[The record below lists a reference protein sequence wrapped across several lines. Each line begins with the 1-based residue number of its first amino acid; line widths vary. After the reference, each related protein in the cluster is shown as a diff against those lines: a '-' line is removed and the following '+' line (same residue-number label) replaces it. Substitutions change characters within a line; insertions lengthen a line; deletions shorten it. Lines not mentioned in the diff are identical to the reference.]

1 MVKSLY
7 TLCFRVVALK
17 MADFLKKENSTSRPT
32 KQDNSPD
39 VCSKSHNTSSYVDQE
54 NMESRTENCTR
65 NCAEAV
71 SVWSPPNT
79 PPNKLAFPRFPSL
92 SPHYPHQLSDAEA
105 KEAKLTPPRG
115 RPKAEMINYLIVEG
129 SQSCSPIRCDICSR
143 VFPRE
148 KSLQAHKRTHSGD
161 RPYTCDFPNCDKAFV
176 QSGQLKTHQRLHTGE
191 KPFICTVEGCESRF
205 THANRHCP
213 THPKAG
219 LVRKD
224 SDIIP
229 LKRTLLSEI
238 QNKEPNEHTKDVLMW
253 LNKYE
258 RERQNKSPGALKA
271 KKEARRELDRDHER
285 NQLSISGRRK
295 ARMEARKRIA
305 EQKERWFGALALVE
319 LAELTGNAMPV
330 HKSLNFFP
338 RQDINTWN

>member
-1 MVKSLY
+1 
-7 TLCFRVVALK
+7 
-17 MADFLKKENSTSRPT
+17 MADFLSSTYCPT
-32 KQDNSPD
+32 PTEQDNSLD
-39 VCSKSHNTSSYVDQE
+39 VCLKSQNSDPKVDQE
-54 NMESRTENCTR
+54 NMEARTENCTR
-65 NCAEAV
+65 NFAESV

-79 PPNKLAFPRFPSL
+79 PPNKFAFPRFPSL
-92 SPHYPHQLSDAEA
+92 SPQYPQLSEVDA
-105 KEAKLTPPRG
+105 KEAKVTPPRG

-129 SQSCSPIRCDICSR
+129 AQSCSSIRCDICSR

-161 RPYTCDFPNCDKAFV
+161 RPYTCDFPSCDKAFV

-191 KPFICTVEGCESRF
+191 KPFICAVEGCESRF

-219 LVRKD
+219 LIRKD
-224 SDIIP
+224 SDVIP

-253 LNKYE
+253 LDKYE

-271 KKEARRELDRDHER
+271 KKESKRELDRDRER
-285 NQLSISGRRK
+285 NQLSISERRK
-295 ARMEARKRIA
+295 ARMEARRRIA

-319 LAELTGNAMPV
+319 LAELTANTMPV
-330 HKSLNFFP
+330 HKSLNFHFP
-338 RQDINTWN
+338 RPDINHVELI

>member
-1 MVKSLY
+1 
-7 TLCFRVVALK
+7 VVALK
-17 MADFLKKENSTSRPT
+17 MADFLMKESSTNCPIE
-32 KQDNSPD
+32 QDNSQD
-39 VCSKSHNTSSYVDQE
+39 ASSESQNIDPKVDQE
-54 NMESRTENCTR
+54 NMEARMESAR
-65 NCAEAV
+65 NYAESVTV

-79 PPNKLAFPRFPSL
+79 PPNKFAFPRFPSL
-92 SPHYPHQLSDAEA
+92 SPHYPHQLSDVDA
-105 KEAKLTPPRG
+105 KEAKVTCTPPRG

-129 SQSCSPIRCDICSR
+129 AQSRSPIRCDICGR

-219 LVRKD
+219 LIRKD
-224 SDIIP
+224 SDVIP

-258 RERQNKSPGALKA
+258 RERQNKSPGALKS
-271 KKEARRELDRDHER
+271 KKESRRELDRDRER
-285 NQLSISGRRK
+285 NQLGISERRR
-295 ARMEARKRIA
+295 ARMEARKRIV

-319 LAELTGNAMPV
+319 LAELTANTMPV
-330 HKSLNFFP
+330 SKSLNFHFP
-338 RQDINTWN
+338 RQDMNHVELI

>member
-1 MVKSLY
+1 
-7 TLCFRVVALK
+7 
-17 MADFLKKENSTSRPT
+17 MADFLKYESSTNSPT
-32 KQDNSPD
+32 EQDNLQN
-39 VCSKSHNTSSYVDQE
+39 VRSKSQNNKAKVDQE
-54 NMESRTENCTR
+54 HMEGRMENTAR
-65 NCAEAV
+65 NHAESV

-79 PPNKLAFPRFPSL
+79 PPSKYTFPRFPSL
-92 SPHYPHQLSDAEA
+92 SPHYPRKLSDVDG
-105 KEAKLTPPRG
+105 KEGKVTPPRG

-129 SQSCSPIRCDICSR
+129 AQSCSPIRCDICGR

-161 RPYTCDFPNCDKAFV
+161 RPYTCDFPSCDKAFV

-191 KPFICTVEGCESRF
+191 KPFICTVESCESRF

-224 SDIIP
+224 SDVIP

-238 QNKEPNEHTKDVLMW
+238 QNKEPNEHTKEVLMW
-253 LNKYE
+253 LDKYE
-258 RERQNKSPGALKA
+258 RERQNKSPGALKS
-271 KKEARRELDRDHER
+271 KKESRRELDRDRER
-285 NQLSISGRRK
+285 SQLSISERRRS
-295 ARMEARKRIA
+295 RMEARKRMA

-319 LAELTGNAMPV
+319 LAELTADTMPV
-330 HKSLNFFP
+330 HKSLNFHFP
-338 RQDINTWN
+338 RQDINHVELI

>member
-1 MVKSLY
+1 
-7 TLCFRVVALK
+7 
-17 MADFLKKENSTSRPT
+17 MADFLKKESGIKSAAE
-32 KQDNSPD
+32 QDNSS
-39 VCSKSHNTSSYVDQE
+39 SKSQDNDVKVDQE
-54 NMESRTENCTR
+54 NMETITENCPK
-65 NCAEAV
+65 NYADSV

-79 PPNKLAFPRFPSL
+79 PPNKYAFPRFPSL
-92 SPHYPHQLSDAEA
+92 SPQYPRRMSDVDV
-105 KEAKLTPPRG
+105 KEAKVTPPRG
-115 RPKAEMINYLIVEG
+115 RPKAEMINHLIVEG
-129 SQSCSPIRCDICSR
+129 AQSCSPIRCDICGR

-191 KPFICTVEGCESRF
+191 KPFICTVESCDSRF

-224 SDIIP
+224 CDDIP

-238 QNKEPNEHTKDVLMW
+238 QNQEPNKHTKEVLMW

-258 RERQNKSPGALKA
+258 RERQNKSPGSLKC
-271 KKEARRELDRDHER
+271 KKERRELDRDRER
-285 NQLSISGRRK
+285 NQLGISERRR
-295 ARMEARKRIA
+295 ARVEARKRIA

-319 LAELTGNAMPV
+319 LAELTANAMPV
-330 HKSLNFFP
+330 HKSLNFHFP
-338 RQDINTWN
+338 REDINHVELI

>member
-1 MVKSLY
+1 
-7 TLCFRVVALK
+7 
-17 MADFLKKENSTSRPT
+17 MADFLKQESSTNSILEHTTSADLSSESKNIDHKV
-32 KQDNSPD
+32 KQDNTEA
-39 VCSKSHNTSSYVDQE
+39 K
-54 NMESRTENCTR
+54 MENCEQ
-65 NCAEAV
+65 NCAESV

-79 PPNKLAFPRFPSL
+79 PPNKFAFPRLPSL
-92 SPHYPHQLSDAEA
+92 SPHYTRQVCDIDT
-105 KEAKLTPPRG
+105 KESKVTPPRG

-129 SQSCSPIRCDICSR
+129 AQSCSPIRCDICSR

-224 SDIIP
+224 CDVIP
-229 LKRTLLSEI
+229 LKRSLLCEI
-238 QNKEPNEHTKDVLMW
+238 ENKEPNEQTKDVLMW
-253 LNKYE
+253 LNRYE
-258 RERQNKSPGALKA
+258 RERQNKSPGALKS
-271 KKEARRELDRDHER
+271 KKEKHQLNRDRERS
-285 NQLSISGRRK
+285 QLSLSERRR
-295 ARMEARKRIA
+295 ARMEARKRMA

-319 LAELTGNAMPV
+319 LAELTANTMPV
-330 HKSLNFFP
+330 HKSLNFHFP
-338 RQDINTWN
+338 RQDINHVELI